1 MSKYLIKVSG
11 VSPRDGA
18 GEYDGG
24 DTLAAAKR
32 RAREEFLPHVPRA
45 DVAIY
50 TVTRGGRLKWAADVQ
65 RHPLGGRPDRDR
77 TVRRPKKPVS
87 ARHNDANPKP
97 TREQQEFIQ
106 EKIRVLRHEGYPQRQ
121 AIAVAYSMAGVPPR
135 PGDARDR
142 GYTKREFDA
151 ETKAN
156 WGRSRRQYMQETG
169 MLEPGD
175 PHPRGWGQSASQYRR
190 EERLAIPRGRNVDKL
205 ALRRPGGEHLQRLAG
220 IERLR
225 GAGWYVLVARRG
237 EHDKANGPYDSEAD
251 ATDALRRIRSAA
263 PRSVTLD
270 VVRRPP
276 AGATRRDPI
285 PPYGGTTT
293 AEELARHIA
302 AEYQRHDLSP
312 FELRQDYGI
321 SRPKA
326 HAIWVAAAGR
336 KDVRALEHDIL
347 DILHG
352 RGASR
357 DLSPQARVAVRRSRA
372 WAKTRSSRGPRDR
385 DAPARVADLTIRRRP
400 YSVASSVVAAGRP
413 FAGERRY
420 TLTGKRGASY
430 FTMRNANQPHL
441 MFIITS
447 GKMRSGVMEGVW
459 LTDEGGEL
467 RVVRQ

>member
-225 GAGWYVLVARRG
+225 GAGWYVLVSRRG

-251 ATDALRRIRSAA
+251 AREALHRIREVA
-263 PRSVTLD
+263 PGSVTLSI
-270 VVRRPP
+270 VRRPP
-276 AGATRRDPI
+276 TGASSTRRDGAKRRPARSAAKSRRKAGRD
-285 PPYGGTTT
+285 PTSARTPE
-293 AEELARHIA
+293 ALARHIA
-302 AEYQRHDLSP
+302 REYQRKDLSP
-312 FELRQDYGI
+312 FELREDYGLT
-321 SRPKA
+321 RQQA
-326 HAIWVAAAGR
+326 YAIWGAAKNLNER
-336 KDVRALEHDIL
+336 WLEQHVLDVLR
-347 DILHG
+347 
-352 RGASR
+352 
-357 DLSPQARVAVRRSRA
+357 PAVRRDRASRTA
-372 WAKTRSSRGPRDR
+372 TARDR
-385 DAPARVADLTIRRRP
+385 ETEISIRRRP
-400 YSVASSVVAAGRP
+400 YAVTSHVVAAGRP
-413 FAGERRY
+413 FAGELRY
-420 TLTGKRGASY
+420 TLTGKRGATY
-430 FTMRNANQPHL
+430 FTMRNVHRPHQ
-441 MFIITS
+441 MFVVS
-447 GKMRSGVMEGVW
+447 HKLGSDAMEGVW
-459 LTDEGGEL
+459 LTDEGGKL